1 MVFLGRLRDTVACV
15 SHCCF
20 QETIDDDVDDTVD
33 DDDDYDDDMEW
44 HGTPEPAIFQLFE
57 PVATFSVRLF
67 DEREFPSHYVSKR
80 KKCTYKI
87 LKKKNEATDLSAKNA
102 VSGCAHVRKSINFAS
117 MKRGLQKQVFGQCEV
132 MYKSDT
138 LVKAITVYKSD
149 TLVNAFAVYKSDTF
163 VNAFAVYKSDT
174 LVNAFAV
181 YKSDTLVNAFAVYK
195 SDTLVNAITV
205 YKSDTLGCA
214 DEALSSMETFFM
226 SETTTIYVCLQCGC
240 QFHFLRYQPVANT
253 AAKELEDEVIFLAV
267 VGCGIS
273 SPRRHASRHAKDST
287 SHALAINTTSWI
299 VWCNECRVPNVDSFK
314 GRNGSLTQKVT
325 TWIGDIYTAC
335 FCKASV
341 VVVNQAAH
349 TASVPAASFNVDS
362 SQESKGPLGQK
373 VMGLRNVGNTCFFN
387 AAMQNLIQTY
397 SLENLLM
404 ERIEGGP
411 LFLPGSDN
419 SSTCSRD
426 EDDYIMNLPS
436 IRISLSKARPVTMEL
451 ANFLQEI
458 KSAPQT
464 NVVNP
469 SDLFEEVCRE
479 APMFRGHQQH
489 DSHELLSH
497 MLDIMRSEEIKRG
510 QVAVLK
516 YFELVVNSDPQT
528 IDHDV
533 RMKVR
538 QYGRQV
544 KHTFVDALFGGCLVS
559 TVMCEECQYISQ
571 TLEPFL
577 NLSLPVQEEKTTLG
591 QQLSCCKCNHTVAS
605 LNLVVWFVCT
615 SVHSSGRSKEGEGH
629 LLPHLMMMSSM
640 ACLYNIGLVE
650 RKNECE
656 EEESDREAKEVII
669 NVEEEEGNR
678 EGDVKEDIVAM
689 LGDMDGKGG
698 DREVDVNEDFQPVE
712 LENKCEKEERDREED
727 VKVEKKKIGLE
738 EEGGSVHDLNKYII
752 FEEGVYESK
761 EEGNRMADVMQE
773 WKKEDAEE
781 GYNMDAKD
789 ASVIYNLM
797 PSGDAL
803 WETGDAD
810 GPNKESPI
818 ANGEMHKSKVTV
830 HAEYMNGTIV
840 NGYLVSDDTSSE
852 EPMELEAAASSIM
865 LSSSSYKHLDT
876 GEQVISDVTSGTN
889 TSSVSETGSSGFSQ
903 ELSLNM
909 LYQSSEESEKVKD
922 SDVPVNSSQSHVSDD
937 TGISTQGTGSMDS
950 ATVGNNES
958 PLKAGNDEDVSIS
971 FNVQHLKPS
980 EFEDPQPV
988 RSRKEIWREGK
999 RKSVSTLAP
1008 RYQSTSSECSLE
1020 SCLSLFTSPELL
1032 TGNNKFGCKNC
1043 TKLKKKSN
1051 PNTEI
1056 KTVYSDASKKYL
1068 IIQPP
1073 AVLTLH
1079 FKRFEQFNIKKI
1091 SKLDCHVDFPFVL
1104 DLAPYCSA
1112 LCQNVKAGQKKILY
1126 SLYGVVEH
1134 KGSLKYGHYTAY
1146 VKVRPNINTQTNF
1159 LSTHQVSVKEYLD
1172 QYTENVLKMGEKMEE
1187 EMEEDN
1193 VSEIMV
1199 PSGQW
1204 FHISDSHVS
1213 KVTEATVKHAQA
1225 YMLFYERIY

>member
-1 MVFLGRLRDTVACV
+1 MVFPGRLRDTVACV
-15 SHCCF
+15 SNCCF

-44 HGTPEPAIFQLFE
+44 HVTPEPAIFQLFE

-67 DEREFPSHYVSKR
+67 DESEFPSHFVSRR

-87 LKKKNEATDLSAKNA
+87 LKKKNDDETHSSPKTAA
-102 VSGCAHVRKSINFAS
+102 SGCAHVRKSINFTS
-117 MKRGLQKQVFGQCEV
+117 MKKGLRKQVFGQCE
-132 MYKSDT
+132 
-138 LVKAITVYKSD
+138 
-149 TLVNAFAVYKSDTF
+149 
-163 VNAFAVYKSDT
+163 
-174 LVNAFAV
+174 
-181 YKSDTLVNAFAVYK
+181 
-195 SDTLVNAITV
+195 
-205 YKSDTLGCA
+205 GCA

-240 QFHFLRYQPVANT
+240 Q
-253 AAKELEDEVIFLAV
+253 
-267 VGCGIS
+267 GCGIS

-299 VWCNECRVPNVDSFK
+299 VWCNECRGEIPVVQSKHLVKCMNHLLKLARVPNFDSLK
-314 GRNGSLTQKVT
+314 GRNGSLTQKVKA
-325 TWIGDIYTAC
+325 WIGDIYTAC

-341 VVVNQAAH
+341 VVANQAAY

-362 SQESKGPLGQK
+362 SQDTKSSSDQK
-373 VMGLRNVGNTCFFN
+373 VHVMGLRNVGNTCFFN

-426 EDDYIMNLPS
+426 EDDYMINLPS

-533 RMKVR
+533 RMKVKL
-538 QYGRQV
+538 YGRQV

-577 NLSLPVQEEKTTLG
+577 GLSLPVQEVKTKLG

-605 LNLVVWFVCT
+605 IIMQLARTC
-615 SVHSSGRSKEGEGH
+615 S
-629 LLPHLMMMSSM
+629 PMSSM

-656 EEESDREAKEVII
+656 EEESDREAKEVI

-678 EGDVKEDIVAM
+678 EADVKEDIVAM
-689 LGDMDGKGG
+689 LGDMDGKEG
-698 DREVDVNEDFQPVE
+698 DREADVNEDIHPVE
-712 LENKCEKEERDREED
+712 LENKGEEEEGDREED

-738 EEGGSVHDLNKYII
+738 EEGGSIHDLNKYII
-752 FEEGVYESK
+752 IEERVCESK
-761 EEGNRMADVMQE
+761 EDGNRMADVMQE

-789 ASVIYNLM
+789 TNVIYNLM
-797 PSGDAL
+797 PKL

-830 HAEYMNGTIV
+830 PVEYMNETIAI
-840 NGYLVSDDTSSE
+840 GYLVSDDTSYE
-852 EPMELEAAASSIM
+852 EPMELEAPASSIM
-865 LSSSSYKHLDT
+865 LSSSSYKHLGT

-903 ELSLNM
+903 DLSLNM

-922 SDVPVNSSQSHVSDD
+922 FDVPVNSSQSHVSDD
-937 TGISTQGTGSMDS
+937 TGISTQGTGSMDLN
-950 ATVGNNES
+950 TVGNNEI

-971 FNVQHLKPS
+971 FDVQHLKPS
-980 EFEDPQPV
+980 EFEDPQQV
-988 RSRKEIWREGK
+988 RSRKEIWREGQ
-999 RKSVSTLAP
+999 RKSVLTLAP
-1008 RYQSTSSECSLE
+1008 RYHSTSSECSLE
-1020 SCLSLFTSPELL
+1020 TCLSLFTSPELL

-1043 TKLKKKSN
+1043 TKFKKKSN

-1079 FKRFEQFNIKKI
+1079 FKRFEQFDIKKI

-1146 VKVRPNINTQTNF
+1146 VKVRPNIDTQTNF

-1199 PSGQW
+1199 PPGQW
-1204 FHISDSHVS
+1204 FHISDSNVS